1 MSTGTNASAADL
13 ERRKHVRIRLRP
25 DVALIKQKYEGRTYH
40 VVKDPV
46 SLRYY
51 RFKEQERFLL
61 DLMDGTH
68 TLEDCQK
75 QFEERFRP
83 DRLTLEDLEAFASQL
98 LQAGLAQNESPAAG
112 KQLFDRFKKRRR
124 SAWMQAVLNILYIK
138 LPLFDPD
145 RLLIRMLDP
154 TRFIFTYWFLTL
166 SIATMLTALSLVL
179 SHWND
184 FRNKLPEAHEFF
196 SFTTVAY
203 LWVALGAVKIIHEFG
218 HGLSCKAYGG
228 EVHEMGALFLC
239 LSPCLYCN
247 VSDSWTI
254 PSKWKRIVIAAA
266 GIYVELIIA
275 SIATFIWWSTA
286 SGTFINNMCLSLII
300 VCSIS
305 TIIFNANPLMRFD
318 GYYILSDWLEIP
330 NLRERSNQF
339 LKWVFMEYC
348 LGMETQPQPYMT
360 MSRKFLFVS
369 YAVGSWIYRWVITF
383 SVLYFMYTFLE
394 PYKLGSISFLL
405 GTGALGSMVG
415 YPIYNLIKAY
425 RKRGRVPDMNSW
437 RVGLTMTVAAAA
449 VVVVF
454 TVPFPMRVKGLAVI
468 QIDPAHVMRVTVPA
482 RGGFLAELRVE
493 DGQTVRR
500 GDILAV
506 LTNPDLD
513 MQLKLVERDSQL
525 RKEHLGALN
534 SQVGPT
540 SGRFAEEREVTA
552 TTLAV
557 VRQQQQSLLEQR
569 ELLTLRAPRDGVVV
583 HLLAKTEIGRLQK
596 PGAEVCQI
604 GDPLELRAI
613 FLVPPQDRSLVEDNL
628 VVEGKSEAWIRVH
641 GLRYNYWHGWVDHIA
656 PQNAKEIPP
665 QLSYKAG
672 GDVVT
677 QQDPESKLER
687 PQQQQ
692 YVIAVRFDES
702 EREEAGKRV
711 HPGVLGRVKI
721 SAEPRTLGWRLYR
734 YLRTNFSLGL

>member
-1 MSTGTNASAADL
+1 MSTGPAAAADL
-13 ERRKHVRIRLRP
+13 ERRKHVRIKLRP
-25 DVALIKQKYEGRTYH
+25 DVSTIKQKYEGRTYH

-61 DLMDGTH
+61 ELMDGTH
-68 TLEDCQK
+68 TLEECQK

-124 SAWMQAVLNILYIK
+124 SAWMQAFLNVLYIK
-138 LPLFDPD
+138 IPLFDPD
-145 RLLIRMLDP
+145 RILIRLLHP
-154 TRFIFTYWFLTL
+154 LRFIFTYWFLTL
-166 SIATMLTALSLVL
+166 SILTMLTALSLVL
-179 SHWND
+179 SHWNE
-184 FRNKLPEAHEFF
+184 FRNKLPEAREFF
-196 SFTTVAY
+196 SFQTVAY

-275 SIATFIWWSTA
+275 SIATFIWWFTA
-286 SGTFINNMCLSLII
+286 SGTFINNLCLSLII

-305 TIIFNANPLMRFD
+305 TIVFNANPLMRFD
-318 GYYILSDWLEIP
+318 GYYMLSDWLEIP

-339 LKWVFMEYC
+339 LKWVFMEYN

-360 MSRKFLFVS
+360 TSRKLLFVG

-437 RVGLTMTVAAAA
+437 RVGLTLSVAVAFM
-449 VVVVF
+449 VVAF
-454 TVPFPMRVKGLAVI
+454 TVPFPVRVKGLAVI
-468 QIDPAHVMRVTVPA
+468 QPDPAHLVHITVPA
-482 RGGFLAELRVE
+482 RGGFLAELKVE
-493 DGQTVRR
+493 DGQAVRQ
-500 GDILAV
+500 GAQLAV
-506 LTNPDLD
+506 LTSPDLE
-513 MQLKLVERDSQL
+513 MNIKLVERDIEL
-525 RKEHLGALN
+525 RAQYKATLTVGVGTAPARATEELVNTENALAARREELRLLKE
-534 SQVGPT
+534 QK
-540 SGRFAEEREVTA
+540 
-552 TTLAV
+552 
-557 VRQQQQSLLEQR
+557 Q
-569 ELLTLRAPRDGVVV
+569 LLTLHAPRDGVVMK
-583 HLLAKTEIGRLQK
+583 LLDKKELGKLLK
-596 PGAEVCQI
+596 PGTPVCEI
-604 GDPLELRAI
+604 ADPKELRAI
-613 FLVPPQDRSLVEDNL
+613 FLVSPQDRSLVEEQL
-628 VVEGKSEAWIRVH
+628 VVEGESEAWIRVH
-641 GLRYNYWHGWVDHIA
+641 GLRYNYWHGRVEHIA
-656 PQNAKEIPP
+656 PQDSKDIPP

-672 GDVVT
+672 GDVPT
-677 QQDPESKLER
+677 QQDPESKMER

-692 YVIAVRFDES
+692 YVIAVRFDPVEG
-702 EREEAGKRV
+702 EEKDPPI
-711 HPGVLGRVKI
+711 HPGVMGRVKI
-721 SAEPRTLGWRLYR
+721 SAKPQTLGWRLYR